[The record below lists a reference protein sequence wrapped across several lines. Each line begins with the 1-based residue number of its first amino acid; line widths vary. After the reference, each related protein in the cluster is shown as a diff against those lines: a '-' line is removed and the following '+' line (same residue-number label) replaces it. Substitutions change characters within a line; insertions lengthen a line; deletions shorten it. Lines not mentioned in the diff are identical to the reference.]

1 MTEDLTFGSATY
13 TVIGLKVNGV
23 DQQPPSEVYSFNW
36 SPGKPD
42 PFIIIWTNQLGKQ

>member
-1 MTEDLTFGSATY
+1 VTEDLTFGGSTY

-23 DQQPPSEVYSFNW
+23 DLPPSEVYSFNW

-42 PFIIIWTNQLGKQ
+42 PFIIIWTNQLK